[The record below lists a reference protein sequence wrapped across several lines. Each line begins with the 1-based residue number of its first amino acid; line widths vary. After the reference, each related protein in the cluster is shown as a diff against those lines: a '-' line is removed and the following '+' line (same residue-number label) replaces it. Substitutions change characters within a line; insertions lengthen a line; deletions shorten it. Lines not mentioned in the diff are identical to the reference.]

1 MYPRVTVDLQKI
13 THNVRH
19 MISLCGSYG
28 IEILG
33 VTKVFAGERPIAKAM
48 TDGGL
53 KMLGDSRVSNICKYA
68 DLPVE
73 KWLIRMPMISEAA
86 EVVRHCDVSLN
97 SELST
102 LKALNQAALEQGC
115 VHKVVLMVD
124 LGDLREGC
132 FDEDDLACCAE
143 YASDAEGLE
152 LYGLGTNLTCFS
164 FVQPDTEK
172 LTQLTMLAERYHADT
187 YISGGNSAT
196 IQLMLRGKK
205 RTSEP
210 AGIRAEYR
218 GWSNPV
224 TLSAHTAEGLAA
236 AEDPAD
242 GIPAGVNSLRL
253 GESVLFGRERAG
265 YTYLEG
271 MYNDAFTIEAE
282 VIECKKKP
290 SMPIGTIGINSY
302 GQRPTFTDRGI
313 RTRAICAMGRQD
325 VDQETMWPMDPG
337 CEILGA
343 SSDHFIVDITDSEKE
358 YAVGDVMKFRLGYF
372 AAMRAFTSMYVE
384 KVFTAS
390 PASQ

>member
-48 TDGGL
+48 MDGGL
-53 KMLGDSRVSNICKYA
+53 KMLGDSRVSNICKYE

-102 LKALNQAALEQGC
+102 LKALNQAALAQGK
-115 VHKVVLMVD
+115 VHKVILMVD

-132 FDEDDLACCAE
+132 FDEEDLARCVS
-143 YASDAEGLE
+143 YAADAEGLK

-164 FVQPDTEK
+164 FVQPDTQK
-172 LTQLTMLAERYHADT
+172 LTHLTLLAEKYHADT

-205 RTSEP
+205 RTAETTGP
-210 AGIRAEYR
+210 RAEHY

-224 TLSAHTAEGLAA
+224 TLSAHTAEGLTA

-242 GIPAGVNSLRL
+242 GIPDGVNTLRL

-271 MYNDAFTIEAE
+271 TYNDAFTIEAE
-282 VIECKKKP
+282 VIECKEKP
-290 SMPIGTIGINSY
+290 SMPIGTIGMNSY

-343 SSDHFIVDITDSEKE
+343 SSDHFIVDVTESERK
-358 YAVGDVMKFRLGYF
+358 YAIGDVMKFRLGYF
-372 AAMRAFTSMYVE
+372 STMRAFTSAYVE
-384 KVFTAS
+384 KLYL
-390 PASQ
+390 